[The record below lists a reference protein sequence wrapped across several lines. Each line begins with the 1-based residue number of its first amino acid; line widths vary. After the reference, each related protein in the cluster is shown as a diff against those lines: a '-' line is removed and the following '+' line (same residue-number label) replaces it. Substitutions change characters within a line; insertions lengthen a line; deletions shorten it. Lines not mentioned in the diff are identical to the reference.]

1 MSRDPR
7 DKAEAAVQT
16 LVHLQHLSKA
26 GLILRVALVLEAE
39 RRVWAL
45 EWGNNNN
52 KKTWL

>member
-16 LVHLQHLSKA
+16 LARLQHLSKA